1 MEVTTL
7 RPEVWNLS
15 SVGGGGGNWSC
26 EPAPTLTQAS
36 WVRAWVLS
44 AMAALSLL
52 GNAATIASIRRR
64 HWAAAPGSCR
74 HQPSAVYALI
84 LHLSAADLLVT
95 VFCIAGEAAW
105 SYAVQWLAGNAAC
118 KLFKF
123 AQVFSLYLSTFILV
137 LIGIDRFVAVR
148 YPMRALG
155 AANRLGRLVA
165 AAWGLSA
172 LLSLPQEYIKDT
184 SQEARTAEGRQKAFA
199 SARRRPPHYTL
210 NPRHKAGCTRTTPR
224 RAARDGLS
232 ASGHQLLVI
241 HAASGGARKSFGDNA
256 SNRPQWSPPPLP
268 T

>member
-1 MEVTTL
+1 MEVTTF
-7 RPEVWNLS
+7 RPEVWNVS

-64 HWAAAPGSCR
+64 HWAAAPGSSR
-74 HQPSAVYALI
+74 HHPSAVYALI

-172 LLSLPQEYIKDT
+172 LLSLPQVTKSTYSRRVAESFRQRPVAAPALHIKSPTQSRLRAD
-184 SQEARTAEGRQKAFA
+184 
-199 SARRRPPHYTL
+199 H
-210 NPRHKAGCTRTTPR
+210 TTPR
-224 RAARDGLS
+224 RVARDGLC

-256 SNRPQWSPPPLP
+256 SDRPQWSPPPFP
-268 T
+268 A

>member
-1 MEVTTL
+1 MEVTTF
-7 RPEVWNLS
+7 RPEVWNVS

-52 GNAATIASIRRR
+52 GNAATIASIHRR
-64 HWAAAPGSCR
+64 HWAAAPGSSR

-155 AANRLGRLVA
+155 TANRLGRLVA

-172 LLSLPQEYIKDT
+172 LLSLPQARGDPPGDT
-184 SQEARTAEGRQKAFA
+184 A
-199 SARRRPPHYTL
+199 SIA
-210 NPRHKAGCTRTTPR
+210 
-224 RAARDGLS
+224 LS
-232 ASGHQLLVI
+232 AVLPIASSAATVANIGLLLRSERLHQTKNI
-241 HAASGGARKSFGDNA
+241 PEAKNQRTDRAREFEGS
-256 SNRPQWSPPPLP
+256 
-268 T
+268 